1 MTETFQLACR
11 LAADY
16 IGRHIHESSFRSEL
30 AQFQTFQEAGLGLFV
45 DPAWL
50 AILIAILIVASL
62 TPDGTAAG
70 SPSTP
75 SADPES
81 GVLDRSFESILLC
94 AGSTV
99 RPQFRI
105 IQAILILFTT

>member
-1 MTETFQLACR
+1 MREKSQLACR
-11 LAADY
+11 FSAETQ
-16 IGRHIHESSFRSEL
+16 GRHIHESTFRSEL
-30 AQFQTFQEAGLGLFV
+30 AQFQTFQEAGLSLFV

-62 TPDGTAAG
+62 TPDGTAPG

-75 SADPES
+75 SANPES
-81 GVLDRSFESILLC
+81 GALDRAFESILLC
-94 AGSTV
+94 AGSTA